1 MNIIHRIRS
10 NFHQRG
16 KKTKILL
23 LILAAGILLFA
34 FSLPRRLFHDP
45 LSFVIEDS
53 DGNLLNAAIASDG
66 QWRFPSRN
74 RVPDKFV
81 ACITTFED
89 RRFFDHPGV
98 DLRALGRAI
107 LNNAG
112 AGSIR
117 QGGSTLTMQV
127 IRLSRKNQSRTIF
140 NKMTEAWLALR
151 LEMSYS
157 KSEILSLY
165 ASHAP
170 FGSNVV
176 GLDAAAWRYFGRSPD
191 KLSWADMAALAVLP
205 NAPSLVHPGKNRQ
218 LLKDKRDRLLDKLY
232 AFHYISRQDA
242 ALAKMEPLPDK
253 PQPLPQLAPHL
264 LQRFRKEFTEIGSGP
279 RLTTTIHGNL
289 QKSVNTILEKNHSLL
304 KANGINN
311 LCALVLEV
319 ETGNTL
325 AYCGNIYDPS
335 NKDLE
340 SDVDVIHSP
349 RSPGSALK
357 PLLYAAAL
365 SDGLILPDAL
375 LPDIPTDI
383 AGYTPKNFDLGYDG
397 AVPASNALSRSL
409 NVPAVHLLRQYK
421 YARFHE
427 WLIQAGIGTLNRP
440 ADFYGLSLV
449 LGGCEVTPWDLAG
462 VYASLARVLKHD
474 ARNKGN
480 TDPADFHPPSYVPGK
495 NEKKEGS
502 FMPTVDAASIY
513 FSFKAMQEVMRPGDE
528 GLWELFGSSRRI
540 AWKTGTSFGFRDGW
554 SIGVTP
560 DYVVAVWAGNTDG
573 EGRPDLVGIKTAAPV
588 MFDIFRLLPATG
600 WFSKP
605 STRYSYI
612 PVCRRSGFRAGIDC
626 PDTDTLYMPPQ
637 ASRSPQCPYHRVIHL
652 DKSGQFQ
659 VNESCASPMDMVR
672 QSWFV
677 LPPTMEFFYKRTSPD
692 FAPLPP
698 FLPGCNSLET
708 GRMMELIYPRP
719 NARIFVP
726 VELQGEKG
734 RTVFKAT
741 HRNNQAVIFWSID
754 DQYVGKTDRN
764 HQLALDPSPG
774 RHRITLTDQ
783 DGNMISSSFEIL
795 EK

>member
-1 MNIIHRIRS
+1 M
-10 NFHQRG
+10 
-16 KKTKILL
+16 
-23 LILAAGILLFA
+23 
-34 FSLPRRLFHDP
+34 
-45 LSFVIEDS
+45 
-53 DGNLLNAAIASDG
+53 
-66 QWRFPSRN
+66 
-74 RVPDKFV
+74 
-81 ACITTFED
+81 
-89 RRFFDHPGV
+89 
-98 DLRALGRAI
+98 
-107 LNNAG
+107 
-112 AGSIR
+112 
-117 QGGSTLTMQV
+117 
-127 IRLSRKNQSRTIF
+127 
-140 NKMTEAWLALR
+140 
-151 LEMSYS
+151 
-157 KSEILSLY
+157 
-165 ASHAP
+165 
-170 FGSNVV
+170 
-176 GLDAAAWRYFGRSPD
+176 
-191 KLSWADMAALAVLP
+191 
-205 NAPSLVHPGKNRQ
+205 
-218 LLKDKRDRLLDKLY
+218 
-232 AFHYISRQDA
+232 
-242 ALAKMEPLPDK
+242 
-253 PQPLPQLAPHL
+253 
-264 LQRFRKEFTEIGSGP
+264 
-279 RLTTTIHGNL
+279 
-289 QKSVNTILEKNHSLL
+289 
-304 KANGINN
+304 
-311 LCALVLEV
+311 LEV

-626 PDTDTLYMPPQ
+626 PDKDTLYMPPQ
-637 ASRSPQCPYHRVIHL
+637 ASRSPQCPGKGQIQVTHL
-652 DKSGQFQ
+652 DNPEVISHHVGAGPQ
-659 VNESCASPMDMVR
+659 
-672 QSWFV
+672 
-677 LPPTMEFFYKRTSPD
+677 
-692 FAPLPP
+692 
-698 FLPGCNSLET
+698 T
-708 GRMMELIYPRP
+708 GEHL
-719 NARIFVP
+719 AGV
-726 VELQGEKG
+726 
-734 RTVFKAT
+734 KAK
-741 HRNNQAVIFWSID
+741 H
-754 DQYVGKTDRN
+754 
-764 HQLALDPSPG
+764 L
-774 RHRITLTDQ
+774 
-783 DGNMISSSFEIL
+783 
-795 EK
+795 